1 MYNRDCMLKTKSK
14 QKPKKSRQEI
24 NEESREL
31 KRKRKHKG
39 LPSGSRFNNTD
50 NNKNNNTQKAVKDP
64 RIGSKA
70 PIALVVDTNTNT
82 TKVVKQPKPKKAVL
96 SPQQELEQL
105 ENDPKLDMLLDLVEQ
120 NGKLTKEQQT
130 YLDSRLNRIDELMQE
145 LGYTDDDFED
155 LDDEKEDIVSLLKRN

>member
-1 MYNRDCMLKTKSK
+1 MLKTKSK

-64 RIGSKA
+64 RIGSKT
-70 PIALVVDTNTNT
+70 PIALVVDTNINT
-82 TKVVKQPKPKKAVL
+82 TKVVKQPKSKKTVL

-130 YLDSRLNRIDELMQE
+130 YLDSKLNRIDELMQE

-155 LDDEKEDIVSLLKRN
+155 LDDQKEDIVSLLKRN

>member
-1 MYNRDCMLKTKSK
+1 MLKTKSK

-64 RIGSKA
+64 RIGSKT
-70 PIALVVDTNTNT
+70 PIALVVDTNINT
-82 TKVVKQPKPKKAVL
+82 TKVVKQPKSKKTIL

-130 YLDSRLNRIDELMQE
+130 YLDSKLNRIDELMQE

-155 LDDEKEDIVSLLKRN
+155 LDDQKEDIVSLLKRN

>member
-1 MYNRDCMLKTKSK
+1 MLKTKSK

-64 RIGSKA
+64 RIGSKT

-155 LDDEKEDIVSLLKRN
+155 LDDGKEDIVSLLKRS

>member
-1 MYNRDCMLKTKSK
+1 MLKTKSK

-64 RIGSKA
+64 RIGSKT

-82 TKVVKQPKPKKAVL
+82 TKLVKQPKPKKTVL

-155 LDDEKEDIVSLLKRN
+155 LDDGKEDIVSLLKRS

>member
-1 MYNRDCMLKTKSK
+1 MLKSKSK
-14 QKPKKSRQEI
+14 QKLKKSRQEI

-50 NNKNNNTQKAVKDP
+50 KNKNNNTQKVAKDP
-64 RIGSKA
+64 RIGSKT
-70 PIALVVDTNTNT
+70 PIALVVDT
-82 TKVVKQPKPKKAVL
+82 KVNPLKAVKQPKLEKTVL

-105 ENDPKLDMLLDLVEQ
+105 ENDPKLDMLLDLVEK
-120 NGKLTKEQQT
+120 NGKLTIEQQT
-130 YLDSRLNRIDELMQE
+130 YLDSKLNRIDELMQE
-145 LGYTDDDFED
+145 LGYIDDDFEA

>member
-1 MYNRDCMLKTKSK
+1 MLKSKSK
-14 QKPKKSRQEI
+14 QKLKKSRQEI

-50 NNKNNNTQKAVKDP
+50 KNKNNNTQKVAKDP
-64 RIGSKA
+64 RIGSKT
-70 PIALVVDTNTNT
+70 PIALVVDT
-82 TKVVKQPKPKKAVL
+82 KVNPLKAVKQPKVEKTVL

-105 ENDPKLDMLLDLVEQ
+105 ENDPKLDMLLDLVEK
-120 NGKLTKEQQT
+120 NGKLTIEQQT
-130 YLDSRLNRIDELMQE
+130 YLDSKLNRIDELMQE
-145 LGYTDDDFED
+145 LGYIDDDFEA

>member
-1 MYNRDCMLKTKSK
+1 MLKTKSK
-14 QKPKKSRQEI
+14 QKLKKSRQEI

-50 NNKNNNTQKAVKDP
+50 KNKNNNTQKVAKDP
-64 RIGSKA
+64 RIGSKT
-70 PIALVVDTNTNT
+70 PIALVVDT
-82 TKVVKQPKPKKAVL
+82 KVNPLKAVKQPKVEKTVL

-105 ENDPKLDMLLDLVEQ
+105 ENDPKLDMLLDLVEK
-120 NGKLTKEQQT
+120 NGKLTIEQQT
-130 YLDSRLNRIDELMQE
+130 YLDSKLNRIDELMQE
-145 LGYTDDDFED
+145 LGYIDDDFEA

>member
-1 MYNRDCMLKTKSK
+1 MLKTKSK
-14 QKPKKSRQEI
+14 QKLKKSRQEI

-50 NNKNNNTQKAVKDP
+50 KNKNNNTQKVAKDP
-64 RIGSKA
+64 RIGSKT
-70 PIALVVDTNTNT
+70 PIALVVDT
-82 TKVVKQPKPKKAVL
+82 KVNPLKAVKQPKLEKTVL

-105 ENDPKLDMLLDLVEQ
+105 ENDPKLDMLLDLVEK
-120 NGKLTKEQQT
+120 NGKLTIEQQT
-130 YLDSRLNRIDELMQE
+130 YLDSKLNRIDELMQE
-145 LGYTDDDFED
+145 LGYIDDDFEA

>member
-1 MYNRDCMLKTKSK
+1 MLKTKSK

>member
-1 MYNRDCMLKTKSK
+1 MLKTKSK

-50 NNKNNNTQKAVKDP
+50 NNKNNNTQKVVKDP
-64 RIGSKA
+64 RIGSKT

-82 TKVVKQPKPKKAVL
+82 TKVVKQPKPKKTVL

-155 LDDEKEDIVSLLKRN
+155 PDDGKEDIVSLLKRN

>member
-1 MYNRDCMLKTKSK
+1 MLKTKSK

-64 RIGSKA
+64 RIGSKT

-82 TKVVKQPKPKKAVL
+82 TKVVKQPKPKKTVL

-155 LDDEKEDIVSLLKRN
+155 LDDGKEDIVSLLKRS

>member
-1 MYNRDCMLKTKSK
+1 MLKTKSK
-14 QKPKKSRQEI
+14 EKPKKSRQEI

-64 RIGSKA
+64 RIGSKT

-82 TKVVKQPKPKKAVL
+82 TKVVKQPKPKKTVL

-155 LDDEKEDIVSLLKRN
+155 LDDGKEDIVSLLKRN

>member
-1 MYNRDCMLKTKSK
+1 MLKTKSK

-50 NNKNNNTQKAVKDP
+50 INKNNNTQKAVKDP
-64 RIGSKA
+64 RIGSKT
-70 PIALVVDTNTNT
+70 PIALVVDTNINT
-82 TKVVKQPKPKKAVL
+82 TKAVKQPKPKKMVL

-130 YLDSRLNRIDELMQE
+130 YLDSKLNRIDELMQE

-155 LDDEKEDIVSLLKRN
+155 LDDQKEDIVSLLKRN

>member
-1 MYNRDCMLKTKSK
+1 MLKTKSK

-64 RIGSKA
+64 RIGSKT
-70 PIALVVDTNTNT
+70 PIALVVDTNINT
-82 TKVVKQPKPKKAVL
+82 TKVVKQPKSKKTVL

-130 YLDSRLNRIDELMQE
+130 YLDSKLNRIDELMQE

-155 LDDEKEDIVSLLKRN
+155 LDDGKEDIVSLLKRN

>member
-1 MYNRDCMLKTKSK
+1 MLKTKSK

-50 NNKNNNTQKAVKDP
+50 NNKNNNTQKVVKDP
-64 RIGSKA
+64 RIGSKTQ
-70 PIALVVDTNTNT
+70 IALVVDTNTNT
-82 TKVVKQPKPKKAVL
+82 TKVVKQPKPKKTVL

-155 LDDEKEDIVSLLKRN
+155 LDDGKEDIVSLLKRS

>member
-1 MYNRDCMLKTKSK
+1 MLKTKSK

-64 RIGSKA
+64 RIGSKT

-82 TKVVKQPKPKKAVL
+82 TKVVKQPKPKKTVL

-130 YLDSRLNRIDELMQE
+130 YLDSKLNRIDELMQE

-155 LDDEKEDIVSLLKRN
+155 LDDGKEDIVSLLKRS

>member
-1 MYNRDCMLKTKSK
+1 MLKTKSK

-50 NNKNNNTQKAVKDP
+50 NNKNNNTQKVVKDP
-64 RIGSKA
+64 RIGSKT
-70 PIALVVDTNTNT
+70 PIALVVDTNT
-82 TKVVKQPKPKKAVL
+82 TKVVKQPKPKKTVL

-145 LGYTDDDFED
+145 LSYTDDDFED
-155 LDDEKEDIVSLLKRN
+155 LDDGKEDIVSLLKRS

>member
-1 MYNRDCMLKTKSK
+1 MLKTKSK

-64 RIGSKA
+64 RIGSKT
-70 PIALVVDTNTNT
+70 PIALVVDTNINT
-82 TKVVKQPKPKKAVL
+82 TKVVKQPKSKKTVL

-155 LDDEKEDIVSLLKRN
+155 LDDQKEDIVSLLKRN